1 MPKRNIDVNSGVP
14 EFAGRCDWA
23 RSEGEAHVIR
33 RSVAAAALMA
43 ALLCPSSGVAGV
55 KVRFINPERYTD
67 ADAYGGGSREA
78 TLAEFRAYLETL
90 GRRLLAP
97 GQNLS
102 IDVLDIDLAG
112 QDEPRGRGTEVRVMR
127 DVTPPR
133 IKLRYTLSGGR
144 RTRSGEDDLSDMNY
158 LMNSSGRLGGRYGY
172 EKALLDDWFRRI
184 AGSR

>member
-1 MPKRNIDVNSGVP
+1 MI
-14 EFAGRCDWA
+14 
-23 RSEGEAHVIR
+23 RSL
-33 RSVAAAALMA
+33 VAAAVLMA
-43 ALLCPSSGVAGV
+43 ASLSPSPGFAGV
-55 KVRFINPERYTD
+55 KVRFINPEQYTD

-112 QDEPRGRGTEVRVMR
+112 QDEPRRRGTEVRVMR

-133 IKLRYTLSGGR
+133 IKLRYTLSGGGR
-144 RTRSGEDDLSDMNY
+144 RATSGEDDLSDMNY
-158 LMNSSGRLGGRYGY
+158 LMNPSGRLGGRYGY

-184 AGSR
+184 AGYR

>member
-1 MPKRNIDVNSGVP
+1 M
-14 EFAGRCDWA
+14 
-23 RSEGEAHVIR
+23 IR
-33 RSVAAAALMA
+33 RLVATVVLMS
-43 ALLCPSSGVAGV
+43 ALLGPSPGLAGV

-67 ADAYGGGSREA
+67 ADSFGGASREV

-133 IKLRYTLSGGR
+133 IKLRYTLSGGGR
-144 RTRSGEDDLSDMNY
+144 RTTSGEDDLSDMNY
-158 LMNSSGRLGGRYGY
+158 LMNSSGRLSGRYGY